1 MNYLKEAQELKK
13 LFDFNKYNQNRIKA
27 TENIIRLTNELL
39 AKAEKGCG
47 ENWRMW
53 NPETEEYMEY
63 GKCRI
68 YILCPECETIIK
80 ICKGILK

>member
-1 MNYLKEAQELKK
+1 MNYLKQAQELKERMSEEMFLTK
-13 LFDFNKYNQNRIKA
+13 R
-27 TENIIRLTNELL
+27 ENLIQIEKETKELL